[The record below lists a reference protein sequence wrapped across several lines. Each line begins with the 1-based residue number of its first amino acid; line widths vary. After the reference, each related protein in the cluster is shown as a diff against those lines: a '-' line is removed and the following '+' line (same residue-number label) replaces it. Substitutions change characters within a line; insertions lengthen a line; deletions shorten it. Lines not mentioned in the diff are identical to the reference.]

1 MGMPDHSRPVDEVLQ
16 ELRTKLL
23 LAETM
28 IDMSLQ
34 ASGEVR
40 RMRAAVARE
49 REIDALISAIVF
61 VRTQLTP

>member
-1 MGMPDHSRPVDEVLQ
+1 MGMPDHSRSVDEVLQ

-23 LAETM
+23 ATETM
-28 IDMSLQ
+28 IEMSLQ

-49 REIDALISAIVF
+49 LDALIAEMMF
-61 VRTQLTP
+61 ARAQLTP

>member
-1 MGMPDHSRPVDEVLQ
+1 
-16 ELRTKLL
+16 LL

-49 REIDALISAIVF
+49 LDALIAAMMF
-61 VRTQLTP
+61 VRARLTP

>member
-1 MGMPDHSRPVDEVLQ
+1 MDMPDHNHSVDAVLQ

-28 IDMSLQ
+28 IQMSLQ

-49 REIDALISAIVF
+49 LDALISAMMF
-61 VRTQLTP
+61 VRARLTP

>member
-49 REIDALISAIVF
+49 LDALISAMMF
-61 VRTQLTP
+61 VRARLTP